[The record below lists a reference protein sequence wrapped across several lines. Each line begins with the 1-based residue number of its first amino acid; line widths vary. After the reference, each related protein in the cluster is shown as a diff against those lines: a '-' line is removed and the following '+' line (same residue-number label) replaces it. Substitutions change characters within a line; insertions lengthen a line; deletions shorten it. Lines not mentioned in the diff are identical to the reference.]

1 MITVE
6 EIKLKANNLYTDVLR
21 AAITGES
28 IFPKSIRSN
37 KTLPKDFAEMNNQLK
52 PLVASSKDIKGFGYT
67 IQYKKV
73 NTRLHGSQHIPDAIS
88 FDNLDDYLNFI
99 GKKKEY
105 TLFVTDLQLILNV
118 HPELKAVLLKTP
130 SLVIT
135 NHSFW
140 PELLKVC
147 HWFQNSHEPNQYY
160 IRELP
165 IAVHTKFIEG
175 QQSVLRVLFDA
186 LIGDRINA
194 EEKGFE
200 KRYSLKYA
208 EPLVRLR
215 ALDKSLFIEG
225 RFTDISAPLSEFA
238 ANTINCDRIII
249 TENKMNFLT
258 LPPLPGTVAI
268 WGGGFA
274 IENLKNID
282 WLKGLPVYYWGDLDE
297 HGMQILSQLRKY
309 YPQTISFLMDL
320 ETLRAFEHYWDT
332 GAICQAEELPFLSS
346 EEHEVFIFLKSHS
359 IRLEQEKIPQH
370 FVDERL
376 KKLYNLF

>member
-1 MITVE
+1 MITVD
-6 EIKLKANNLYTDVLR
+6 EIKIKANNLYQEVLR
-21 AAITGES
+21 AALTGDS
-28 IFPKSIRSN
+28 IFPKLIRSN
-37 KTLPKDFAEMNNQLK
+37 KNLSKDFAEMNNQLK
-52 PLVASSKDIKGFGYT
+52 PLVASSKDSKGFGYT

-73 NTRLHGSQHIPDAIS
+73 NTRLHGSQHIPDSIS
-88 FDNLDDYLNFI
+88 FDCLEDYLNFT

-105 TLFVTDLQLILNV
+105 SLFITDIQLILNA
-118 HPELKAVLLKTP
+118 HPELKEVLLKAP
-130 SLVIT
+130 SMVIA
-135 NHSFW
+135 NHAFW

-147 HWFQNSHEPNQYY
+147 HWFLGNHEPNQYY

-175 QQSVLRVLFDA
+175 QQGILRVLFDA
-186 LIGDRINA
+186 LIVDKINV

-200 KRYSLKYA
+200 KRYNLKYA
-208 EPLVRLR
+208 EPLIRLR
-215 ALDKSLFIEG
+215 ILDSSLFIEG
-225 RFTDISAPLSEFA
+225 RFSDISVPLSEFA
-238 ANTINCDRIII
+238 VKKLKCERIII

-258 LPPLPGTVAI
+258 LPPMSDTIGI

-282 WLKGLPVYYWGDLDE
+282 WLMDLPIYYWGDLDE

-320 ETLRAFEHYWDT
+320 ETLRFFEHYWHT
-332 GAICQAEELPFLSS
+332 GAICNSDELQHLNK
-346 EEHEVFIFLKSHS
+346 EEHEVFCFIKNRS

-370 FVDERL
+370 FVNE
-376 KKLYNLF
+376 KLMGL

>member
-1 MITVE
+1 MITVD
-6 EIKLKANNLYTDVLR
+6 EIKTKASNFYPEVLR
-21 AAITGES
+21 AALTGDL
-28 IFPKSIRSN
+28 IFPKLIRSN
-37 KTLPKDFAEMNNQLK
+37 KTLSKDFAEMNNQLR
-52 PLVASSKDIKGFGYT
+52 PLIASSKDGKGFGYT

-73 NTRLHGSQHIPDAIS
+73 NTKLHGSQHIPDSIS
-88 FDNLDDYLNFI
+88 FDSLDDYLNFT

-105 TLFVTDLQLILNV
+105 GLFVADIQLILSA
-118 HPELKAVLLKTP
+118 HPELKEVLIRAP
-130 SLVIT
+130 SLVIA

-147 HWFQNSHEPNQYY
+147 HWFQNNHEPNQYY

-175 QQSVLRVLFDA
+175 HQSVLRVLFDA

-194 EEKGFE
+194 KEKGFE

-208 EPLVRLR
+208 EPLIRLR
-215 ALDKSLFIEG
+215 ALDRTLFIEG
-225 RFTDISAPLSEFA
+225 RFTDISVPLSEFT
-238 ANTINCDRIII
+238 ANAINCERIII

-258 LPPLPGTVAI
+258 LPPLPGTIAI

-282 WLKGLPVYYWGDLDE
+282 WITRRPVYYWGDLDE

-309 YPQTISFLMDL
+309 YPQTTSFLMDL
-320 ETLRAFEHYWDT
+320 ETLRAFECYWDI
-332 GAICQAEELPFLSS
+332 GAICNAEELPFLNNG
-346 EEHEVFIFLKSHS
+346 EYAVFNFLKDHS
-359 IRLEQEKIPQH
+359 IRLEQEKIPQY
-370 FVDERL
+370 FVEVKL
-376 KKLYNLF
+376 KGLYHHR